1 MTALGSTFAAGTNPQ
16 SMVEDSTGTF
26 VLVTDFGGSPDLKG
40 YTFDTTNAGYL
51 DAVISSATGTDP
63 VEATA
68 IAAMH

>member
-1 MTALGSTFAAGTNPQ
+1 VTN
-16 SMVEDSTGTF
+16 
-26 VLVTDFGGSPDLKG
+26 FGGSPDLKG

-68 IAAMH
+68 IAAVH